1 MTKPGLAPRRAA
13 LELAIEVAGEG
24 RLLSDSRWRALCDLS
39 AQDRARARNLIL
51 TLLRWMDRADRVLEP
66 YLRKRPPLPAMMALR
81 LGVVEL
87 RVLGTAPHAVVDAQT
102 ELMSS
107 DRKTAG
113 LSGLVNA
120 VLRKIATEGSNVWDD
135 LPMPRLPKWL
145 RGMLL
150 ATYGKAT
157 VAGIEAA
164 HAVGASLDLTSKC
177 GDGAGLAARLE
188 AVELPTGSVR
198 LEEPGQLT
206 ALPGYAE
213 GEWWVQDAAAALP
226 AKALAAKPGLDV
238 LDICAAPGG
247 KTMQLAAAGYAVTA
261 LDKEP
266 KRMARL
272 EENLSRTRLRA
283 ETVTA
288 DAMTWRTDRTFGSV
302 LLDAPCS
309 ATGTIRR
316 HPDLPHAKDGA
327 SFPELFRLQAGLL
340 DRAVSLL
347 APEGR
352 LVYSVCSLLPEECEI
367 QIEEA
372 LARHSCL
379 SLDPKALE
387 IPGIDS
393 DWTTPGG
400 VRTRPDYWPEFGG
413 MDGFFIAA
421 LRKDK

>member
-13 LELAIEVAGEG
+13 LELAIEVAGER
-24 RLLSDSRWRALCDLS
+24 RLLSDSRWRSLCDLS
-39 AQDRARARNLIL
+39 AQDRARARTLIL
-51 TLLRWMDRADRVLEP
+51 TLLRWMDRADRVLGP
-66 YLRKRPPLPAMMALR
+66 HLRKRPPLPAMMALR

-120 VLRKIATEGSNVWDD
+120 VLRKIATEGSNEWDD

-145 RGMLL
+145 RGTLL
-150 ATYGKAT
+150 ATYGKTT

-164 HAVGASLDLTSKC
+164 HAAGAPLDLTSKS
-177 GDGAGLAARLE
+177 GDGAGLAARLG

-206 ALPGYAE
+206 ALPGYDK
-213 GEWWVQDAAAALP
+213 GEWWVQDAAAAIP
-226 AKALAAKPGLDV
+226 AKALASKPDLNV
-238 LDICAAPGG
+238 LDLCAAPGG
-247 KTMQLAAAGYAVTA
+247 KTLQLAAAGLAVTA
-261 LDKEP
+261 LDKAP

-272 EENLSRTRLRA
+272 EENLYRTRLNA
-283 ETVTA
+283 ETVVA
-288 DAMTWRTDRTFGSV
+288 DAMTWKTDRKFDAV

-309 ATGTIRR
+309 STGTIRR
-316 HPDLPHAKDGA
+316 HPDLPYAKDGA
-327 SFPELFRLQAGLL
+327 TFPELRRKQAGML

-347 APEGR
+347 APEGQ
-352 LVYSVCSLLPEECEI
+352 LVYSVCSLLPEEGET
-367 QIEEA
+367 QIKEA
-372 LARHSCL
+372 LARHACL
-379 SLDPKALE
+379 SLDPKSLE
-387 IPGIDS
+387 IRGIDRG
-393 DWTTPGG
+393 WTVPGG
-400 VRTRPDYWPEFGG
+400 VRTRPDYWHELGG

-421 LRKDK
+421 LRKGE